1 MTAPTIHP
9 SVLNADQAHLADELA
24 RVAGADGLHVDVMDN
39 HFVPN
44 HFGGPSFVE
53 AVLAHTSLPVDAH
66 LMIEQADRWAPLY
79 AEMGCAVVTTHVEA
93 TAAPFRLAAELHRL
107 GAGAGLARRPATPLS
122 AVESVLGELDM
133 LLLMTV
139 EPGFGGQSFIG
150 AMLPK
155 IAAART
161 MVGQAGLELRIQIDG
176 GVTARTIE
184 RAARAGADVFVAGSA
199 VYGADDALAA
209 IDGLRALAAGG
220 CAATRAR

>member
-53 AVLAHTSLPVDAH
+53 AVLAHTPLPVDAH
-66 LMIEQADRWAPLY
+66 LMIEQADRWAPMY
-79 AEMGCAVVTTHVEA
+79 AEMGYAVVTTHVEA

-107 GAGAGLARRPATPLS
+107 GVGAGLALRPATPLS

-161 MVGQAGLELRIQIDG
+161 MVGRAGLELRIQIDG